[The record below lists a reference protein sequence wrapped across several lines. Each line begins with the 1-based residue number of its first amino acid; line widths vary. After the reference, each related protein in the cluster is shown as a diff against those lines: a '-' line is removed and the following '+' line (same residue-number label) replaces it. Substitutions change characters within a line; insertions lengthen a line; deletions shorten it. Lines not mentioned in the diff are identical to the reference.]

1 MNNIIALA
9 ASLYIYTALI
19 VNILENCFTYSSLR
33 IVTSGISLVE
43 VTNITVIP
51 TVYRLWPHLYILSF

>member
-19 VNILENCFTYSSLR
+19 VNILENCLL
-33 IVTSGISLVE
+33 SGKWS
-43 VTNITVIP
+43 TIP
-51 TVYRLWPHLYILSF
+51 QPSAWEADALPIELLPQKKSF